1 MDQLY
6 QSCIKLASENK
17 ISQKNTWSLGLI
29 DHLSD
34 LVKPSGPEGAGGT
47 NFQRASC
54 TLEAGIKIYSH
65 RVDSVHSEVRA
76 SHCAPGPCDWP
87 ATIIVSG
94 SHALKGPRC
103 LQNCG
108 AQRAS

>member
-1 MDQLY
+1 MAGPVRAQMDQLY
-6 QSCIKLASENK
+6 QSCIKLATENK

-34 LVKPSGPEGAGGT
+34 LVKPSGAEGGGGT

-65 RVDSVHSEVRA
+65 RVDSVYSEVRA
-76 SHCAPGPCDWP
+76 VALRPNSVTGHHQSMCP
-87 ATIIVSG
+87 AAMRSDV
-94 SHALKGPRC
+94 A
-103 LQNCG
+103 
-108 AQRAS
+108 